1 MVGQNETG
9 NETYAL
15 GLLDGFRKI
24 GFTVD
29 AYGLNGA
36 RFGGHRNH
44 HLWPH
49 QSVIR
54 IPLST
59 PVLALRDRLDLF
71 HATYVLPP
79 VLPCAS
85 VVTVHDITF
94 ALHPEWFTERLRAR
108 LALLVPLSM
117 RRARRII
124 AISENTKRDIVAQY
138 HVDPEK
144 ITVTYLAPRPA
155 FCRAQD
161 TAPARERFWLYVGN
175 VEPRKNIETVIRA
188 LAILRQ
194 EGVEVPLVIA
204 GKPGYLYGSVLELID
219 ALAVGRL
226 VDFRGYVPDAELL
239 DLYAKCTALLHPAL
253 YEGFGLTPL
262 EAMYQG
268 TPVIASNASSVP
280 EVAGDAALL
289 IEPCDANAWASRMRD
304 ILDHPEL
311 RTDLATRGRRR
322 AQAFSWERCA
332 SETVEVYADALRTP
346 FSMH

>member
-1 MVGQNETG
+1 
-9 NETYAL
+9 
-15 GLLDGFRKI
+15 
-24 GFTVD
+24 
-29 AYGLNGA
+29 
-36 RFGGHRNH
+36 
-44 HLWPH
+44 
-49 QSVIR
+49 
-54 IPLST
+54 
-59 PVLALRDRLDLF
+59 
-71 HATYVLPP
+71 
-79 VLPCAS
+79 
-85 VVTVHDITF
+85 
-94 ALHPEWFTERLRAR
+94 
-108 LALLVPLSM
+108 
-117 RRARRII
+117 
-124 AISENTKRDIVAQY
+124 
-138 HVDPEK
+138 
-144 ITVTYLAPRPA
+144 
-155 FCRAQD
+155 
-161 TAPARERFWLYVGN
+161 

-280 EVAGDAALL
+280 EVA
-289 IEPCDANAWASRMRD
+289 NAWASRMRV